1 MKVGLFFGS
10 FNPIHYGHLIIAEC
24 AATEAQLDRV
34 WFVVSPH
41 NPLKVKQSLL
51 GEYDRLRMVEL
62 AIEENHV
69 FHASNVEFSLPKP
82 SFTIDTLTYLFDKYR
97 SYEFSLIMGE
107 DNLLHIHKWKNYEA
121 ILNHYKI
128 YVYPR
133 PNSTVETDLKNH
145 PNVQYFS
152 APLLDISA
160 TEIRTR
166 LKAHKSIR
174 YLVPE
179 NVREYLIT
187 RKLYQNT

>member
-1 MKVGLFFGS
+1 MKIGLFFGS

-24 AATEAQLDRV
+24 AANEAQLNRV

-41 NPLKVKQSLL
+41 NPLKIKQSLL

-62 AIEENHV
+62 AIEGNHT
-69 FHASNVEFSLPKP
+69 FHASNVEFSLAKP

-121 ILNHYKI
+121 ILNNYKI

-133 PNSTVETDLKNH
+133 PNSTVETELKNH
-145 PNVQYFS
+145 PNVHYFS

-166 LKAHKSIR
+166 LKSNKSIR
-174 YLVPE
+174 YLVPD
-179 NVREYLIT
+179 NVREYLIS
-187 RKLYQNT
+187 RKLYAL

>member
-1 MKVGLFFGS
+1 M
-10 FNPIHYGHLIIAEC
+10 IIAEC
-24 AATEAQLDRV
+24 AANEAQLNRV

-62 AIEENHV
+62 AIEGNHT
-69 FHASNVEFSLPKP
+69 FHASNIEFSLPKP

-121 ILNHYKI
+121 ILNNYKI

-145 PNVQYFS
+145 PNVHYFA
-152 APLLDISA
+152 APLLEISA

-166 LKAHKSIR
+166 LKNHKSIR
-174 YLVPE
+174 YLVPD
-179 NVREYLIT
+179 NVREYLIS
-187 RKLYQNT
+187 RKLYL